1 MSAGGRRVQE
11 ALLERYLAD
20 ALSPQARQQVEA
32 VLAESEADRARL
44 EELRADSAAFLVQNP
59 PGPLVARYEATLP
72 AKRKPWWLLLVP
84 ALAASVLV
92 VVWQREDPFT
102 VKGSVS
108 LVLHRKAG
116 DGSAKVEPGATL
128 APGDV
133 LQFEVRSAEDG
144 YVAVLSRDGQGTVT
158 VYHPFEGPRAAR
170 YQAAS
175 PLLPAAIELDDVRGR
190 EDVYALHS
198 REPFALDWAVAA
210 LKEGRPLA
218 DVAPKGVAV
227 QHVGFDKR

>member
-1 MSAGGRRVQE
+1 MSEGGRRLQE

-20 ALSPQARQQVEA
+20 ALSPEARRQVDA
-32 VLAESEADRARL
+32 VLEASAADRERL
-44 EELRADSAAFLVQNP
+44 AELRADSAAFLVQHP
-59 PGPLVARYEATLP
+59 PGPLVARYEASQP
-72 AKRKPWWLLLVP
+72 ARRRPWWVLLVP

-102 VKGSVS
+102 VKGGVS

-116 DGSAKVEPGATL
+116 DGSARVEPGATL

-133 LQFEVRSAEDG
+133 LQFEVKAAGDG
-144 YVAVLSRDGQGTVT
+144 YVAVLSRDGQGIVT
-158 VYHPFEGPRAAR
+158 VYHPFEGTQAAG
-170 YQAAS
+170 YQAAR
-175 PLLPAAIELDDVRGR
+175 PMLQAAIELDDVRGR

-210 LKEGRPLA
+210 LKEGRRLE
-218 DVAPKGVAV
+218 DVAPKDVTV
-227 QHVGFDKR
+227 EHVGFDKR